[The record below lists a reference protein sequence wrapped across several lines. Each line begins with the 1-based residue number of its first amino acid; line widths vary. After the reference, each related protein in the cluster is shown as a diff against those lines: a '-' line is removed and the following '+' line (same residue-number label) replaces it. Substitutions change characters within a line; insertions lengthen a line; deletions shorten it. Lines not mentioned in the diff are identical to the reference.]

1 MRNAA
6 KPSLVVALPLAFAGG
21 AIGTSLRVAAHWLG
35 DALHVGP
42 WISTL
47 CVNVVASFIAGFLG
61 RLLLG
66 HLTRQQALAAEVV
79 DPYEAQAHRNAM
91 LLITGFCGGLSTFS
105 ALGLE
110 LHDLIQSRHVL
121 ESTIAAALSVV
132 IGLLAAWSGLSL
144 GMRLNRHR

>member
-6 KPSLVVALPLAFAGG
+6 KPSLAVALPLAFAGG
-21 AIGTSLRVAAHWLG
+21 AIGTGLRVASQWLG
-35 DALHVGP
+35 DALHAGP
-42 WISTL
+42 WIPTL
-47 CVNVVASFIAGFLG
+47 CVNMAASFIAGFLG

-110 LHDLIQSRHVL
+110 LRDLIEHHHVL
-121 ESTIAAALSVV
+121 ESTIAAALSVAL
-132 IGLLAAWSGLSL
+132 GLLAAWSGLWL

>member
-1 MRNAA
+1 MNPA
-6 KPSLVVALPLAFAGG
+6 KPSLIVAMPLAFAGG
-21 AIGTSLRVAAHWLG
+21 AAGTGLRVASHWLG

-42 WISTL
+42 WIPTL
-47 CVNVVASFIAGFLG
+47 CVNVAASFIAGFLG

-66 HLTRQQALAAEVV
+66 HLTQQEALAQDVV
-79 DPYEAQAHRNAM
+79 DPYEARAHRNAM

-110 LHDLIQSRHVL
+110 LQDLIRQQHVL
-121 ESTIAAALSVV
+121 ESTIAAALSVAL
-132 IGLLAAWSGLSL
+132 GLLAAWSGLWL